1 MNKYVLLAAVVA
13 ILSSP
18 VVAWGQS
25 STGSPSF
32 GGPPS
37 DGGGGG
43 MMNHNRNQQKG
54 NGSQFQ
60 EHKAEILK
68 RISERL
74 AEVQKRQ
81 SCVQAANDRQALVA
95 CMPQRG
101 ERRGDHDNGEAG
113 PPSGGMQGGHATG
126 PGFGNDQSAR
136 GQN

>member
-1 MNKYVLLAAVVA
+1 MNKYVLLMAVVA

-18 VVAWGQS
+18 AVAWCQS
-25 STGSPSF
+25 SPNSSSFGSPASN
-32 GGPPS
+32 GGS
-37 DGGGGG
+37 GG
-43 MMNHNRNQQKG
+43 MMNHNGYQQEG

-101 ERRGDHDNGEAG
+101 ERRGGHDNNEAR
-113 PPSGGMQGGHATG
+113 PPSSSMQGGHATG
-126 PGFGNDQSAR
+126 PSFGNDQSAR